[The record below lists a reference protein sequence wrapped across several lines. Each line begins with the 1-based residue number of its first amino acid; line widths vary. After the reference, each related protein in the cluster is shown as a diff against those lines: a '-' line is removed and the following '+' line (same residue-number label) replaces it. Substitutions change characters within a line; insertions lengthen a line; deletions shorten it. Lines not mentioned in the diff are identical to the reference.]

1 MSRTNLTPRAGQG
14 GDGAAGLLEK
24 VVLEGDLSAL
34 SPAERLDYYR
44 RVCESLGLNPLTRPF
59 EYLELDGRLILYA
72 RKDATDQLR
81 RSHGISVEIVSR
93 EMSGGLY
100 VVTARASFPDGRRDE
115 SIGAV
120 ATLREEGEWRTARS
134 GRRYFVASGELV
146 PMRGKELANAVMRA
160 ETKAK
165 RRVTLSIAGLG
176 FMDES
181 EVEGIAAAA
190 PVAEA
195 PAGPEAIGA
204 EPAPAELVDARG
216 IGEAVR
222 ARVEA
227 VLRRARASGAWAAA
241 REYVGERFAGSD
253 RAYAL
258 AAIAAA
264 EREGHAPA
272 GETGEAA

>member
-1 MSRTNLTPRAGQG
+1 
-14 GDGAAGLLEK
+14 
-24 VVLEGDLSAL
+24 
-34 SPAERLDYYR
+34 
-44 RVCESLGLNPLTRPF
+44 VCESLGLNPLTRPF

-120 ATLREEGEWRTARS
+120 ATVREDGEWRSAAS

-181 EVEGIAAAA
+181 EVEGIAEAEPLAAG
-190 PVAEA
+190 
-195 PAGPEAIGA
+195 PAGPEDSAPG
-204 EPAPAELVDARG
+204 PAPPAAPVDARG

-241 REYVGERFAGSD
+241 REYVGERFEGSD

-258 AAIAAA
+258 AAIVAA
-264 EREGHAPA
+264 EHEGHAPA
-272 GETGEAA
+272 GETGKTGEAA